1 MNPEFKK
8 LFRNRNFLKLWFS
21 QIASQVTISMVN
33 FALIASIFE
42 RTGSSVAVSFLW
54 ITYGLPALLIGPIVG
69 PLIDLASKRKIMFA
83 SNLLQGIAIFS
94 YLLIKQRLF
103 PLYTIVFLYSL
114 MYQFYSPAEASSI
127 PGLVK
132 RSDLP
137 IANSLYLLTFQVSI
151 LFGFALAGPIIALLG
166 ADAPFLIGA
175 LLLLAAAASVYRL
188 PEPILKR
195 SRQSFGLY
203 WKDLTYGYLYIR
215 NHPLIYFPILFIMA
229 FQTGFSIVAAIFPS
243 FVKELLGL
251 AVSDASWVLVIPGG
265 IGALTSA
272 LLIIPKLVNKIRKIR
287 IIELGLVLG
296 TISLGSIGLLI
307 PLIPEVFKPISA
319 AVLALLAGMAGIL
332 LIVPANTLIQ
342 EQTPPNL
349 RGRVFGSL
357 AFLLTIAMVA
367 PTLIAAT
374 ITDVVGA
381 QTMALL
387 LSGLTLS
394 VFLASK
400 FKGEEFLN
408 SALLEAKKYGK
419 TI

>member
-1 MNPEFKK
+1 MNPEFVKI
-8 LFRNRNFLKLWFS
+8 FRNQNFLKLWFS

-33 FALIASIFE
+33 FALIARIFE

-69 PLIDLASKRKIMFA
+69 PLIDLTSKRRIMFA
-83 SNLLQGIAIFS
+83 SNIFQGIAIFS
-94 YLLIKQRLF
+94 YNLVKGKLF

-132 RSDLP
+132 RSELP
-137 IANSLYLLTFQVSI
+137 VANSLYLLTFQVSV
-151 LFGFALAGPIIALLG
+151 LFGFALAGPIIAIFG
-166 ADAPFLIGA
+166 SDSPFIIGA
-175 LLLLAAAASVYRL
+175 FLLLAAAISVSRL
-188 PEPILKR
+188 PPQEPKR
-195 SRQSFGLY
+195 KGQSFGLY
-203 WKDLTYGYLYIR
+203 WKDLTYGYLYVR

-229 FQTGFSIVAAIFPS
+229 FQTGFSIIAAIFPS

-251 AVSDASWVLVIPGG
+251 AVQDASWVLVIPGG
-265 IGALTSA
+265 LGALTA
-272 LLIIPKLVNKIRKIR
+272 AIYLIPRLVKKLRKIR
-287 IIELGLVLG
+287 IIEIGLTLG
-296 TISLGSIGLLI
+296 TISLGAIGLLI
-307 PLIPEVFKPISA
+307 PIFPPILKPILA
-319 AVLALLAGMAGIL
+319 AVLALLAGIAGIL

-357 AFLLTIAMVA
+357 TFLLTIAMVA

-387 LSGLTLS
+387 LAGFTFVVLVT
-394 VFLASK
+394 SK
-400 FKGEEFLN
+400 LKGEEFLQ
-408 SALLEAKKYGK
+408 SAIGESKQNEQNL
-419 TI
+419 